1 MFLFEDCVLEPFK
14 IIRSDNAINNILY
27 TDEIM
32 LKSPS
37 NFEIVLESVSFHQED
52 KLSLLTEISINV
64 ILTLIL
70 STHIYVGCI
79 ISIFLYA
86 FTRVEIKTNIRI
98 L

>member
-1 MFLFEDCVLEPFK
+1 M
-14 IIRSDNAINNILY
+14 INNILY

-32 LKSPS
+32 LKSPK
-37 NFEIVLESVSFHQED
+37 NFEIVLQSVSIHQED
-52 KLSLLTEISINV
+52 KLSLLTEISMNV

-86 FTRVEIKTNIRI
+86 FTLVEIKKYIRI